1 MSRTK
6 NVLVLCAIALA
17 WPCVASAAS
26 YHWVFPIDGLQETP
40 PVATPGSG
48 EGDVTYDS
56 VTKLLEWNVTFSGL
70 IGNYTASHFHGPADY
85 GAPAGIQVNMPG
97 TGSPLIGSA
106 VITQVQEDDLLAG
119 LWYVNIHSSFRPGGE
134 IRGQVVPE
142 PASMLLLGSG
152 AVLLMRRRR
161 TR

>member
-1 MSRTK
+1 MSRSK
-6 NVLVLCAIALA
+6 LVLGLCAVVLA
-17 WPCVASAAS
+17 WPCLASAAS
-26 YHWVFPIDGLQETP
+26 YHWVFPLDGLQETP

-48 EGDVTYDS
+48 TGDVTYDD
-56 VTKLLEWNVTFSGL
+56 VTKLLEWNVTFSDL
-70 IGNYTASHFHGPADY
+70 IGDFSAAHFHGPADY
-85 GAPAGIQVNMPG
+85 GVPAGVQVGMPG
-97 TGSPLIGSA
+97 AGSPLIGSA
-106 VITQVQEDDLLAG
+106 TITQVQEDDLLAG
-119 LWYVNIHSSFRPGGE
+119 LWYVNIHSSVYPGGE